1 MTSFAKKYYSLLAK
15 LPEDNSTDLLFSDIP
30 NQIELDNFV
39 DWWSEIYKVWL
50 KEFPDRLFQID
61 YDEIKIRKEFILK
74 LGFRK

>member
-1 MTSFAKKYYSLLAK
+1 M
-15 LPEDNSTDLLFSDIP
+15 
-30 NQIELDNFV
+30 ELDNFV
-39 DWWSEIYKVWL
+39 DLWSEIYKVWL

>member
-1 MTSFAKKYYSLLAK
+1 MTSFSKKYFSLQAK
-15 LPEDNSTDLLFSDIP
+15 LPEDISNDMLFSDIP
-30 NQIELDNFV
+30 NQIESDNFV
-39 DWWSEIYKVWL
+39 DWWLEIYKVWL